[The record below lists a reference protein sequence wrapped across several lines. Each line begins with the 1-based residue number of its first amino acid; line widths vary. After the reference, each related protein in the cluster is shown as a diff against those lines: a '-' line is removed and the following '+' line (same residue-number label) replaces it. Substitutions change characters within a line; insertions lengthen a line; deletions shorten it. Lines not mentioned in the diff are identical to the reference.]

1 MTQHERGLEF
11 KVGAFVFVGMTMLAA
26 LVVQFGRIGEGFKT
40 YYPVTVRFADA
51 SGLLKGSDVLLA
63 GAKIGRVSDGPHL
76 VREGNGVAV
85 PLRIYDYVKIPV
97 GSKFSVGSS
106 GLLGDR
112 FVSVN
117 MPPGKP
123 KEFLPKGAEI
133 DGTRETGLDDL
144 TKQGGELIGDLRATV
159 QNINTT
165 VSRLNQEALS
175 PGNMENLKG
184 SFAHL
189 NETTTSLAE
198 TSKKLDGAI
207 DQANAAM
214 GSIRKDA
221 DDMHL
226 VVADARKTV
235 QAATQVFRDATEGKG
250 LLAALLT
257 NQDLANDL
265 RALIANLRAHG
276 VLFYR
281 DSGAKIE
288 MNTREQNKQRR
299 PAGGRP

>member
-1 MTQHERGLEF
+1 
-11 KVGAFVFVGMTMLAA
+11 
-26 LVVQFGRIGEGFKT
+26 
-40 YYPVTVRFADA
+40 
-51 SGLLKGSDVLLA
+51 
-63 GAKIGRVSDGPHL
+63 
-76 VREGNGVAV
+76 VAV

-144 TKQGGELIGDLRATV
+144 TKQGGELIDELKTTV
-159 QNINTT
+159 QNINST
-165 VSRLNQEALS
+165 VTRLNQEALS

-189 NETTTSLAE
+189 NETTTALAAS
-198 TSKKLDGAI
+198 SKKLDGVIEKA
-207 DQANAAM
+207 DGAM

-221 DDMHL
+221 DDMQL
-226 VVADARKTV
+226 VVTDARKTV

-257 NQDLANDL
+257 NQELANDL
-265 RALIANLRAHG
+265 RALITNLRAHG

-281 DSGAKIE
+281 DSAAKSE
-288 MNTREQNKQRR
+288 MKTPEQNKPRR
-299 PAGGRP
+299 SPGGRQ